1 MAKDTD
7 KLIADQAKQIAALKN
22 QLAAKEA
29 QSLST
34 QERQVDL
41 SQKLS
46 GLYSD
51 LNTIKE
57 EELKTEDKIARL
69 TSLMAKRQGKQN
81 KEADAQAKKM
91 LATLQERKKGL
102 DTIKEETQGYID
114 QGKALESHL
123 KLLQKR
129 QEFGEKY
136 AESFEQSLEWVDDI
150 DGAIKKIPIVGDF
163 LSKAIGVDGFKEKLV
178 DKFKEGFDSSAE
190 SADELANSV
199 GGAIDATEGAASG
212 AEAIGGGMKSS
223 IPGALGLN
231 AAMGPI
237 LLVALAI
244 AAAVEMIKTALEVD
258 QEVTD
263 MAKGFGMTKEQAMG
277 VHHEVLEISKETKV
291 VGANTEALT
300 EAYKE
305 LTAVTG
311 QTNVATKSMLET
323 QVLLTKQYGLT
334 GEEAAAFQSTS
345 AGVGQTAQQQL
356 ATVQQMVEGYN
367 TMTGD
372 SMNFKEISKDIA
384 KVSKSTLASYKG
396 DVKALTLAA
405 IQAKKMGMSLEDAH
419 GVSEKLLDVES
430 SIEAEMK
437 ANVLTGKHMNM
448 NKARQLAFDGDIAGA
463 AAEAVKQAGSYDDL
477 LKMRPMQQKAIA
489 DAAGMEVDQLLK
501 AGELQKMSAA
511 LGGEQIKDMKDLTA
525 EQIEQLK
532 SSEAITAEKADQML
546 KEQQQASAQ
555 EKMSAAT
562 DKLKAV
568 FVSMITPIMGII
580 DPIMSLVDTIMPA
593 LEVAMEIAF
602 YPLKIAFGIVES
614 LVKLI
619 QGDLSG
625 AWDAFTGGFSIFGMG
640 EDDHG
645 AAAGGGGE
653 AGAEPMH
660 DGMISGAG
668 TVVKSPKGTY
678 KLADEDTIIA
688 GTELGSPGSGGEVL
702 DALRDMLDKVKG
714 ISEDDLDDL
723 EDLFDEV
730 EDAFDELD
738 VDELVAFASLAE
750 QNLAGAGE
758 ALVKGINSLTGID
771 RQIDLDELE
780 DTFDELEDA
789 LDELDFGDLVSFGQ
803 LAGSDLSGVGTALVE
818 GINSLAGIKDDA
830 DLGGVEDAFDSLEDA
845 LDELSIE
852 DLVEFMS
859 LADKDL
865 SGLGTNIG
873 AGIKSLTEAIT
884 PSMADE
890 LEAIEDVFD
899 QLEDV
904 IAELDLEELQDFMA
918 LDFTPLQENAN
929 ALHAGIQRLAEIGNI
944 DLYALEDTFDLL
956 EDAIDELD
964 LDELGEFL
972 ELDLAKLSD
981 IGKSEGGSGGSAA
994 GKDPN
999 AKVVSLLEQLIAKV
1013 DQPVNIKLGSRTIEE
1028 IGTQIG
1034 LRKSYSTRV
1043 DSGYGNV

>member
-1 MAKDTD
+1 
-7 KLIADQAKQIAALKN
+7 
-22 QLAAKEA
+22 
-29 QSLST
+29 
-34 QERQVDL
+34 
-41 SQKLS
+41 
-46 GLYSD
+46 
-51 LNTIKE
+51 
-57 EELKTEDKIARL
+57 
-69 TSLMAKRQGKQN
+69 
-81 KEADAQAKKM
+81 
-91 LATLQERKKGL
+91 
-102 DTIKEETQGYID
+102 
-114 QGKALESHL
+114 
-123 KLLQKR
+123 
-129 QEFGEKY
+129 
-136 AESFEQSLEWVDDI
+136 
-150 DGAIKKIPIVGDF
+150 
-163 LSKAIGVDGFKEKLV
+163 
-178 DKFKEGFDSSAE
+178 
-190 SADELANSV
+190 
-199 GGAIDATEGAASG
+199 
-212 AEAIGGGMKSS
+212 
-223 IPGALGLN
+223 
-231 AAMGPI
+231 
-237 LLVALAI
+237 
-244 AAAVEMIKTALEVD
+244 
-258 QEVTD
+258 
-263 MAKGFGMTKEQAMG
+263 
-277 VHHEVLEISKETKV
+277 
-291 VGANTEALT
+291 
-300 EAYKE
+300 
-305 LTAVTG
+305 
-311 QTNVATKSMLET
+311 
-323 QVLLTKQYGLT
+323 
-334 GEEAAAFQSTS
+334 
-345 AGVGQTAQQQL
+345 
-356 ATVQQMVEGYN
+356 
-367 TMTGD
+367 
-372 SMNFKEISKDIA
+372 MNFKAISKDIA

-405 IQAKKMGMSLEDAH
+405 IQAKKIGMSLEDAH

-448 NKARQLAFDGDIAGA
+448 NKARQLAFEGDIAGA
-463 AAEAVKQAGSYDDL
+463 AAEAVKQAGDYDSL
-477 LKMRPMQQKAIA
+477 LKMKPTQLKAVA
-489 DAAGMEVDQLLK
+489 DAAGMEVDQLMK

-580 DPIMSLVDTIMPA
+580 DPIMSLLDTIMPA
-593 LEVAMEIAF
+593 LEVSMEMAF
-602 YPLKIAFGIVES
+602 YPLKVAFGIVES

-625 AWDAFTGGFSIFGMG
+625 AWDAFTGGFSIFGLG

-645 AAAGGGGE
+645 AGGGGE

-668 TVVKSPKGTY
+668 TVIKSPKGTY

-738 VDELVAFASLAE
+738 VDELVAFASLAGSD
-750 QNLAGAGE
+750 LAGAGE

-771 RQIDLDELE
+771 RLIDLDELE

-789 LDELDFGDLVSFGQ
+789 LDELDFGDLVSFAS

-873 AGIKSLTEAIT
+873 EGIKSLTESIT

-904 IAELDLEELQDFMA
+904 IAELDLEEIQDFMA
-918 LDFTPLQENAN
+918 LDFTPLQANAN
-929 ALHAGIQRLAEIGNI
+929 ELHAGIQRLAEIGDI

-972 ELDLAKLSD
+972 ELDLTKLSELV
-981 IGKSEGGSGGSAA
+981 KSSGSSSGAAA

-999 AKVVSLLEQLIAKV
+999 AAVIAKLDELIKKV

-1034 LRKSYSTRV
+1034 LRKSYSSRV